1 MYEPPLGFDV
11 STQSPHS
18 QLFTIR
24 VWQEDIGDGR
34 SEWRGQ
40 VRHVMSGETCY
51 FRDWQL
57 LIAFIV
63 KMTTVAK
70 T

>member
-1 MYEPPLGFDV
+1 MDEPPVSFDV
-11 STQSPHS
+11 SAPSLHS

-24 VWQEDIGDGR
+24 VWQEDVGEGH

-63 KMTTVAK
+63 KMTTTTK